1 MHRGG
6 RGGRGRFGHP
16 TTPQRGAA
24 ADAAKQL
31 KCTVCHAAFGTRPE
45 LQTHLIAGHL
55 NQAEDECIELGDED
69 EQPKEHEQDGEEGGD
84 RENEKEND
92 EQPAG
97 GHAAATKRGRRKAKV
112 ACKYC
117 KSADYY
123 GPLDAHVS
131 IKHLGHRTVPSGVV
145 FECPKCAFRS
155 RDPQQRDAHIAAEHT
170 DVDPEAMSGTYS
182 AATLFHCPECAKADR
197 RYALLMKHCAIE
209 HPNATF
215 IHHRI
220 GGTFLADYE
229 QHYGYRPML
238 AAKRSGPAVIQSTI
252 PPSHMKACRV
262 CKLKVVK
269 HRMLEHVRLLH
280 AGRLGRRAM
289 VFLCTHCDFRSTRIQ
304 ERDEHVRS
312 VHPAVDPA
320 APLIVDGVDK
330 DFHCAFCPESFD
342 SHRLVDQH
350 FDEAHKAELEA
361 EAERLAK
368 QRIRELQL
376 GVESP
381 TEDEEEAMPPA
392 VPEAPVVQQPLA
404 VEEPPVVVPATVD
417 EPPLRPIKTEP
428 GVEVE
433 SKAERKAK
441 RKAAKEAAKAAAEL
455 KKPKVEV
462 KQELQDEG
470 GQMEAE
476 APALAVQPRHRL
488 FSGGLTQTAAEE
500 TGVEVT
506 NVFHPFT
513 TPAAR
518 LQSML
523 TLMGE
528 LLRRPRVIY
537 YDYQLLSKKY
547 GTLPIDLWLTAG
559 ECQALFVR
567 HSAEEIA
574 EIPELGRPLVTSS
587 MLRFEAPRK
596 CDRES
601 FVLAFAK
608 PEAEEMAAALL
619 IEASRH
625 TTFAELTADLI
636 PSLKA
641 DSVLIV
647 ASDVDKK
654 TARDN
659 RLTESGNG
667 TVFKIV

>member
-45 LQTHLIAGHL
+45 LQAHLIAGHL
-55 NQAEDECIELGDED
+55 NQAEDECIELCDDD
-69 EQPKEHEQDGEEGGD
+69 EQPKELQEDGEEDGEEGGD

-97 GHAAATKRGRRKAKV
+97 GQPAATKRGRRKAKV

-117 KSADYY
+117 KSTEYF
-123 GPLDAHVS
+123 GPLDAHVAQ
-131 IKHLGHRTVPSGVV
+131 KHLGHRTVPSGVI

-155 RDPQQRDAHIAAEHT
+155 RDPQQRDAHIVAEHAG
-170 DVDPEAMSGTYS
+170 VDPEALSGTYS
-182 AATLFHCPECAKADR
+182 AATLFHCPECPKADR

-229 QHYGYRPML
+229 QQYGYRPAL
-238 AAKRSGPAVIQSTI
+238 AAKRSGPAVIQSAI

-320 APLIVDGVDK
+320 APLIVGGLDK
-330 DFHCAFCPESFD
+330 GFHCAHCAESFD

-368 QRIRELQL
+368 QRIREQQAAA
-376 GVESP
+376 ESP
-381 TEDEEEAMPPA
+381 TEDEDEAMPLAVQEPPA
-392 VPEAPVVQQPLA
+392 VEEAPVDEEPLA
-404 VEEPPVVVPATVD
+404 VE

-428 GVEVE
+428 ETEVE

-441 RKAAKEAAKAAAEL
+441 RKAAKEAAKVAAEL

-462 KQELQDEG
+462 KQEVQDDG
-470 GQMEAE
+470 GQAE
-476 APALAVQPRHRL
+476 APPLAVQPRQRF
-488 FSGGLTQTAAEE
+488 FSGGLTPVAAEE

-547 GTLPIDLWLTAG
+547 GTLPIDLWLTAA

-567 HSAEEIA
+567 HAAEEIV
-574 EIPELGRPLVTSS
+574 EVPELGRPLVTSS

-601 FVLAFAK
+601 FVLTFAK

-659 RLTESGNG
+659 RLVESGNG